1 MRILY
6 LTFYFEPDLCAGS
19 FRNTPL
25 AKQLAY
31 QAKEEDIE
39 IHVLTTQPN
48 RYASYEKKGKVKEIQ
63 DNLTIYRIDIPK
75 HKSKFIDQMNS
86 FYSYYKGVMRETRGI
101 TYDLVFASS
110 SRLFTA
116 YLGYKISKKEGIPL
130 YLDVRDIFTDTMKDV
145 LKVPIVRKLL
155 IGILKHIEDRVFRH
169 ALHINIISGGF
180 DSYFKQFNIKN
191 ISNFTHGIDNEFLNL
206 VADNNNKT
214 NSLVITYAGNIG
226 EGQGLHKIIPLAAE
240 SLGKDFLFRIIGDG
254 GKMFKL
260 KNEIQ
265 KLQLTNVSIE
275 KPLGREAL
283 KKVYSRSDFLLIHL
297 NNYEAFKKVLPSKVF
312 EMGAYDKPIIAGV
325 SGYAREFITE
335 HIENVI
341 LFEPGNANEL
351 VTKLKNYKY
360 QKVKRDK
367 FINKFQRES
376 INKDMAKSILSYLKI
391 N

>member
-31 QAKEEDIE
+31 QAHHKNIE

-48 RYASYEKKGKVKEIQ
+48 RYASYEKTGMVKEIQ
-63 DNLTIYRIDIPK
+63 NNLIINRIDIPK
-75 HKSKFIDQMNS
+75 HNSRFIDQMNS

-116 YLGYKISKKEGIPL
+116 YLGYKISKKNGIPL
-130 YLDVRDIFTDTMKDV
+130 YLDIRDIFTDTMKDV
-145 LKVPIVRKLL
+145 IKVPLL
-155 IGILKHIEDRVFRH
+155 RNLLVGFLRQVEGKVFRH
-169 ALHINIISGGF
+169 AKHINIISGGF
-180 DSYFKQFNIKN
+180 ASYIKQFNDKN
-191 ISNFTHGIDNEFLNL
+191 VSNFTHGIDKEFMNLAPGNHNETHSF
-206 VADNNNKT
+206 
-214 NSLVITYAGNIG
+214 VITYAGNIG

-240 SLGKDFLFRIIGDG
+240 SLGKEYLFRIIGDG
-254 GKMFKL
+254 GRIIKL

-275 KPLGREAL
+275 KPLSREDL
-283 KKVYSRSDFLLIHL
+283 KKVYSQSDFLLIHL
-297 NNYEAFKKVLPSKVF
+297 NDYEAFKKVLPSKIF
-312 EMGAYDKPIIAGV
+312 EVGAYDKPIIAGV
-325 SGYAREFITE
+325 SGFSREFIIE

-341 LFEPGNANEL
+341 LFEPGNVSEL

-367 FINKFQRES
+367 FIKKFQREI
-376 INKDMAKSILSYLKI
+376 INEDMAKSILSCLEP